1 MEVLQAFEAQV
12 GSAINILKT
21 LNDGGHTEAVSSLID
36 TLVSGA
42 DNFRKS
48 LHGDTVSEPKTAK
61 AVKGKAGAVSAA
73 DASL

>member
-42 DNFRKS
+42 DNFRRS
-48 LHGDTVSEPKTAK
+48 LQGDVTEAKAAK
-61 AVKGKAGAVSAA
+61 AVKAKAGAVVAA
-73 DASL
+73 DAAL